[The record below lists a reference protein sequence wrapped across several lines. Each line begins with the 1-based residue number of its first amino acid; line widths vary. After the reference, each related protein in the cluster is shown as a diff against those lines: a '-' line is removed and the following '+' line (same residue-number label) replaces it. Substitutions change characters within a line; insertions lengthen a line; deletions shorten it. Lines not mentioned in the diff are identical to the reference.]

1 MVAKFNCDSDAES
14 VVRESERSGD
24 SLPCL
29 NKNNSIESLPSN
41 VKKQV
46 FALSLNTEY
55 FIDTFGL
62 NSVGFLTLTFKE
74 PIDKP
79 KEANRRFNSFA
90 SNFLRKNT
98 VSWIKVQ
105 ERHLSG
111 RIHFHLLIAVDAD
124 IRTGFDFEAVRKRD
138 YSSVSPE
145 LKQLWKLFR
154 ENCPKYGFGRH
165 QLEPVKSTAEGM
177 AKYLSKY
184 LTKDMGKRYPSDKG
198 ARLVSYGKCSR
209 IASSRFSWFS
219 DGAKLF
225 RTKLAIFVHSV
236 ADHLGVEPSFES
248 MKEALGERWMRNHR
262 HQIMNIDLSSTES

>member
-1 MVAKFNCDSDAES
+1 MCAESNAYSGAES
-14 VVRESERSGD
+14 VVRESERSDD

-46 FALSLNTEY
+46 FALTLNTEY
-55 FIDTFGL
+55 FIDTYGL

-79 KEANRRFNSFA
+79 KEANRRFNSFS
-90 SNFLRKNT
+90 SNFLRKHT
-98 VSWIKVQ
+98 LSWIKVQ

-111 RIHFHLLIAVDAD
+111 RIHFHLLIAVESD
-124 IRTGFDFEAVRKRD
+124 IRTGFDFDSVRKRN

-145 LKQLWKLFR
+145 LKRLWKLFR

-165 QLEPVKSTAEGM
+165 QLEPIRSTAEGM

-184 LTKDMGKRYPSDKG
+184 LTKDMGKRYPNDKG

-209 IASSRFSWFS
+209 IASSRFSWVS
-219 DGAKLF
+219 EGARLF
-225 RTKLAIFVHSV
+225 RMKLALFVHSI
-236 ADHLGVEPSFES
+236 AEDLGVEPSFKS
-248 MKEALGERWMRNHR
+248 MKDALGDKWMRNHR
-262 HQIMNIDLSSTES
+262 HRIMDIELVDS

>member
-1 MVAKFNCDSDAES
+1 MFSEFIADSKTES
-14 VVRESERSGD
+14 AVREPKRSGG

-46 FALSLNTEY
+46 FALTLNTEY
-55 FIDTFGL
+55 FIDTFGI

-79 KEANRRFNSFA
+79 KEANRRFNSFS
-90 SNFLRKNT
+90 SNFLRKHT

-111 RIHFHLLIAVDAD
+111 RIHFHLLIAVDSD
-124 IRTGFDFEAVRKRD
+124 IRSGFDFDAVRKRN
-138 YSSVSPE
+138 YSSVPAE
-145 LKQLWKLFR
+145 LKRLWKLFR

-165 QLEPVKSTAEGM
+165 QLEPVRSTAEGM

-184 LTKDMGKRYPSDKG
+184 LTKDMGKRYPNDKG
-198 ARLVSYGKCSR
+198 ARLVSYGKYSR
-209 IASSRFSWFS
+209 IASSRFSWVS
-219 DGAKLF
+219 DGARLF
-225 RTKLAIFVHSV
+225 RMKLALFVHSV
-236 ADHLGVEPSFES
+236 ANDLGVEPSFES
-248 MKEALGERWMRNHR
+248 MKSALGDKWMRNHR
-262 HQIMNIDLSSTES
+262 HQIIGIDLAGADS